1 MFHFIFKTV
10 RVRLIFSLKNKGSFL
25 PFHHQYILA
34 QFLKGLIVKGGKEE
48 FYNYNFFNFSGLKGQ
63 TKVSRSGL
71 HYYSSLVTLVLSS
84 QSEEFIDYLL
94 EQVFAAPKIELGN
107 LILSPEYTELETE
120 PILEVSNKFVC
131 ISPLVLITPA
141 FNEEAGK
148 RFINPDSDEF
158 SDLLY
163 ESTLTR
169 MEKSGWYTP
178 EQMESFFKFQVV
190 PDMVYV
196 NKLKEQQKKFARIYA
211 VYDLDVKYEVRG
223 YTLPFTLY
231 AAPEV
236 QDFVFKCGLGA
247 FTHKG
252 FGMMDLAT
260 HLADNK
266 TTPYKFK
273 REGFVPYKATGER
286 ARQNVAPTEEESEGS
301 TEEF

>member
-1 MFHFIFKTV
+1 M
-10 RVRLIFSLKNKGSFL
+10 

-94 EQVFAAPKIELGN
+94 EQVFATSKIELGN
-107 LILSPEYTELETE
+107 LILSPEYTELEAE

-169 MEKSGWYTP
+169 MEKSGWYSP

-260 HLADNK
+260 HPADNK

-286 ARQNVAPTEEESEGS
+286 VRQNVAPTEEETEAP
-301 TEEF
+301 TEES

>member
-1 MFHFIFKTV
+1 LFHFIFKTV

>member
-1 MFHFIFKTV
+1 M

-34 QFLKGLIVKGGKEE
+34 QFLKGLIVKGGRED

-94 EQVFAAPKIELGN
+94 EQIFATTKIELGN
-107 LILSPEYTELETE
+107 LILSPEYTEIEVEPVLEA
-120 PILEVSNKFVC
+120 SNKFVC

-169 MEKSGWYTP
+169 MEKSGWYSA

-260 HLADNK
+260 HPSETR

-273 REGFVPYKATGER
+273 REGFVPYKAGEQR
-286 ARQNVAPTEEESEGS
+286 TRQNVAPTEEEEAN
-301 TEEF
+301 TEEG

>member
-1 MFHFIFKTV
+1 M
-10 RVRLIFSLKNKGSFL
+10 
-25 PFHHQYILA
+25 
-34 QFLKGLIVKGGKEE
+34 
-48 FYNYNFFNFSGLKGQ
+48 
-63 TKVSRSGL
+63 
-71 HYYSSLVTLVLSS
+71 
-84 QSEEFIDYLL
+84 DYLL
-94 EQVFAAPKIELGN
+94 EQVFATPKIELGN
-107 LILSPEYTELETE
+107 LILSPEYTELEVE
-120 PILEVSNKFVC
+120 PTLETSNKFVC

-169 MEKSGWYTP
+169 MERSGWYTA
-178 EQMESFFKFQVV
+178 EQMESFYKFQVV

-211 VYDLDVKYEVRG
+211 VYDMDVKYEVRG

-252 FGMMDLAT
+252 FGMLDLAN
-260 HLADNK
+260 HPAGNR
-266 TTPYKFK
+266 TTTYKFK
-273 REGFVPYKATGER
+273 REGFVPYKPTER
-286 ARQNVAPTEEESEGS
+286 VRQNVAPTSDEIDPTEKPQDSSRLEQGS
-301 TEEF
+301 DQGNETYLKTLAYPKCSWSISSKGCQLPGVEPKDVCGEDGFQSMFHHLC

>member
-1 MFHFIFKTV
+1 M
-10 RVRLIFSLKNKGSFL
+10 

-94 EQVFAAPKIELGN
+94 EQIFATSKIELGN
-107 LILSPEYTELETE
+107 LILSPEYTEIEVE
-120 PILEVSNKFVC
+120 PVLEVSNKFVC

-169 MEKSGWYTP
+169 MEKSGWYSA

-260 HLADNK
+260 HPLGDR

-273 REGFVPYKATGER
+273 REGFVPYKAGEQR
-286 ARQNVAPTEEESEGS
+286 TRQNVAPKEEEDTSSE
-301 TEEF
+301 EL

>member
-1 MFHFIFKTV
+1 M
-10 RVRLIFSLKNKGSFL
+10 

-34 QFLKGLIVKGGKEE
+34 QFLKGLIVKGGNEE

-94 EQVFAAPKIELGN
+94 EQVFATQKIELGN

-120 PILEVSNKFVC
+120 PVLEVSNKFVC

-196 NKLKEQQKKFARIYA
+196 NKLKEQQKKFARIYS

-252 FGMMDLAT
+252 FGMMDLAS
-260 HLADNK
+260 HPADNK

-286 ARQNVAPTEEESEGS
+286 MRQNVAPAEMSESTSEEA
-301 TEEF
+301 

>member
-1 MFHFIFKTV
+1 M

-94 EQVFAAPKIELGN
+94 EQVFATSKIELGN
-107 LILSPEYTELETE
+107 LILSPEYTELEAE

-169 MEKSGWYTP
+169 MEKSGWYSP
-178 EQMESFFKFQVV
+178 EQMESFFKFQLV

-260 HLADNK
+260 HPADNK

-286 ARQNVAPTEEESEGS
+286 VRQNVAPTEEETEAP
-301 TEEF
+301 TEES

>member
-1 MFHFIFKTV
+1 M
-10 RVRLIFSLKNKGSFL
+10 

-94 EQVFAAPKIELGN
+94 EQIFATSKIELGN
-107 LILSPEYTELETE
+107 LILSPEYTEIEVE

-169 MEKSGWYTP
+169 MEKSGWYSA

-260 HLADNK
+260 HPSGDR

-273 REGFVPYKATGER
+273 REGFVPYKAGEQR
-286 ARQNVAPTEEESEGS
+286 TRQNVAPTEEEETTSE
-301 TEEF
+301 EL

>member
-1 MFHFIFKTV
+1 MRI
-10 RVRLIFSLKNKGSFL
+10 RLIFSLKNKGAYL

-48 FYNYNFFNFSGLKGQ
+48 FFNYNYFNFSGLKGQ

-84 QSEEFIDYLL
+84 PNEEFMDYLL
-94 EQVFAAPKIELGN
+94 EQVFATPKIELGN
-107 LILSPEYTELETE
+107 LILSPEYTELESE
-120 PILEVSNKFVC
+120 PELETSNKFVC
-131 ISPLVLITPA
+131 ISPLVLLTPA
-141 FNEEAGK
+141 FNDESGK
-148 RFINPDSDEF
+148 RFINPDTDEF

-169 MEKSGWYTP
+169 MERSGWYSQ
-178 EQMESFFKFQVV
+178 EQMESFYKFQVV
-190 PDMVYV
+190 PDMNYV
-196 NKLKEQQKKFARIYA
+196 NKLREQQKKFARIYS
-211 VYDLDVKYEVRG
+211 VYDMDVKYEVRG

-252 FGMMDLAT
+252 FGMLDLANHST
-260 HLADNK
+260 VQR

-273 REGFVPYKATGER
+273 REGFVPYKPNER
-286 ARQNVAPTEEESEGS
+286 QRPSELEEGS
-301 TEEF
+301 EEL

>member
-1 MFHFIFKTV
+1 
-10 RVRLIFSLKNKGSFL
+10 
-25 PFHHQYILA
+25 
-34 QFLKGLIVKGGKEE
+34 
-48 FYNYNFFNFSGLKGQ
+48 
-63 TKVSRSGL
+63 
-71 HYYSSLVTLVLSS
+71 VLSS

-94 EQVFAAPKIELGN
+94 EQIFATSKIELGN
-107 LILSPEYTELETE
+107 LILSPEYTEIEVE

-169 MEKSGWYTP
+169 MEKSGWYSA

-260 HLADNK
+260 HPAGDR

-273 REGFVPYKATGER
+273 REGFVPYKAGEQR
-286 ARQNVAPTEEESEGS
+286 TRQNVAPTGEEEETTSE
-301 TEEF
+301 EL

>member
-1 MFHFIFKTV
+1 V

-94 EQVFAAPKIELGN
+94 EQVFATSKIELGN
-107 LILSPEYTELETE
+107 LILSPEYTELEAE

-169 MEKSGWYTP
+169 MEKSGWYSP

-260 HLADNK
+260 HPADNK

-286 ARQNVAPTEEESEGS
+286 VRQNVAPTEEETEAP
-301 TEEF
+301 TEES

>member
-1 MFHFIFKTV
+1 
-10 RVRLIFSLKNKGSFL
+10 
-25 PFHHQYILA
+25 
-34 QFLKGLIVKGGKEE
+34 
-48 FYNYNFFNFSGLKGQ
+48 
-63 TKVSRSGL
+63 
-71 HYYSSLVTLVLSS
+71 
-84 QSEEFIDYLL
+84 
-94 EQVFAAPKIELGN
+94 

-120 PILEVSNKFVC
+120 PTLEVSNKFVC

-169 MEKSGWYTP
+169 MEKSGWYTQ

-260 HLADNK
+260 HPADNK

-273 REGFVPYKATGER
+273 REGFVPYKSTGDR
-286 ARQNVAPTEEESEGS
+286 VRQNVAPTEEETEAS

>member
-1 MFHFIFKTV
+1 M

-94 EQVFAAPKIELGN
+94 EQVFATSKIELGN
-107 LILSPEYTELETE
+107 LILSPEYTELEAE

-169 MEKSGWYTP
+169 MDKSGWYSP

-260 HLADNK
+260 HPADNK

-286 ARQNVAPTEEESEGS
+286 VRQNVAPTEEETEAP
-301 TEEF
+301 TEES

>member
-1 MFHFIFKTV
+1 M
-10 RVRLIFSLKNKGSFL
+10 

-48 FYNYNFFNFSGLKGQ
+48 FFNYNFFNFSGLKGQ

-94 EQVFAAPKIELGN
+94 EQVFATPKIELGN

-120 PILEVSNKFVC
+120 PTLEVSNKFVC

-252 FGMMDLAT
+252 FGMMDLAA
-260 HLADNK
+260 HPADNK

-273 REGFVPYKATGER
+273 REGFVPYKASSDR
-286 ARQNVAPTEEESEGS
+286 VRQNVAPTEEETEAS

>member
-1 MFHFIFKTV
+1 
-10 RVRLIFSLKNKGSFL
+10 L

-94 EQVFAAPKIELGN
+94 EQIFATSKIELGN
-107 LILSPEYTELETE
+107 LILSPEYTEIEVE
-120 PILEVSNKFVC
+120 PVLEVSNKFVC

-169 MEKSGWYTP
+169 MEKSGWYSA

-260 HLADNK
+260 HPLGDR

-273 REGFVPYKATGER
+273 REGFVPYKAGEQR
-286 ARQNVAPTEEESEGS
+286 TRQNVAPTEEEEISSE
-301 TEEF
+301 EL

>member
-1 MFHFIFKTV
+1 M
-10 RVRLIFSLKNKGSFL
+10 RVRLIFSLKNKGSYL

-94 EQVFAAPKIELGN
+94 EQIFATSKIELGN
-107 LILSPEYTELETE
+107 LILSPEYTEIEVE
-120 PILEVSNKFVC
+120 PVLEVSNKFVC

-169 MEKSGWYTP
+169 MEKSGWYSA

-260 HLADNK
+260 HPLGDR

-273 REGFVPYKATGER
+273 REGFVPYKAGEQR
-286 ARQNVAPTEEESEGS
+286 TRQNVAPTEEEEISSE
-301 TEEF
+301 EL

>member
-1 MFHFIFKTV
+1 M
-10 RVRLIFSLKNKGSFL
+10 RVRLIFSLKNKGSYL

-94 EQVFAAPKIELGN
+94 EQIFATSKIELGN
-107 LILSPEYTELETE
+107 LILSPEYTEIEVE

-169 MEKSGWYTP
+169 MEKSGWYSA

-260 HLADNK
+260 HPAGDR

-273 REGFVPYKATGER
+273 REGFVPYKAGEQR
-286 ARQNVAPTEEESEGS
+286 TRQNVAPTGEEEETISE
-301 TEEF
+301 EL

>member
-1 MFHFIFKTV
+1 
-10 RVRLIFSLKNKGSFL
+10 L

-34 QFLKGLIVKGGKEE
+34 QFLKGLIVKGGRED

-94 EQVFAAPKIELGN
+94 EQIFATTKIELGN
-107 LILSPEYTELETE
+107 LILSPEYTEIEVEPVLEA
-120 PILEVSNKFVC
+120 SNKFVC

-169 MEKSGWYTP
+169 MEKSGWYST

-260 HLADNK
+260 HPSETR

-273 REGFVPYKATGER
+273 REGFVPYKAGEQR
-286 ARQNVAPTEEESEGS
+286 TRQNVAPTEEEEIN
-301 TEEF
+301 TEEG

>member
-1 MFHFIFKTV
+1 M

-34 QFLKGLIVKGGKEE
+34 QFLKGLIVKGGRED

-94 EQVFAAPKIELGN
+94 EQIFATTKIELGN
-107 LILSPEYTELETE
+107 LILSPEYTEIEVEPVLEA
-120 PILEVSNKFVC
+120 SNKFVC

-169 MEKSGWYTP
+169 MEKSGWYST

-260 HLADNK
+260 HPSETR

-273 REGFVPYKATGER
+273 REGFVPYKAGEQR
-286 ARQNVAPTEEESEGS
+286 TRQNVAPTEEEEIN
-301 TEEF
+301 TEEG

>member
-1 MFHFIFKTV
+1 M
-10 RVRLIFSLKNKGSFL
+10 

-94 EQVFAAPKIELGN
+94 EQIFATSKIELGN
-107 LILSPEYTELETE
+107 LILSPEYTEIEVE
-120 PILEVSNKFVC
+120 PVLEVSNKFVC

-169 MEKSGWYTP
+169 MEKSGWYSA

-260 HLADNK
+260 HPLGDR

-273 REGFVPYKATGER
+273 REGFVPYKAGEQR
-286 ARQNVAPTEEESEGS
+286 TRQNVAPTEEEEISSE
-301 TEEF
+301 EL

>member
-1 MFHFIFKTV
+1 MD
-10 RVRLIFSLKNKGSFL
+10 
-25 PFHHQYILA
+25 
-34 QFLKGLIVKGGKEE
+34 
-48 FYNYNFFNFSGLKGQ
+48 
-63 TKVSRSGL
+63 
-71 HYYSSLVTLVLSS
+71 SSLLVV
-84 QSEEFIDYLL
+84 I
-94 EQVFAAPKIELGN
+94 
-107 LILSPEYTELETE
+107 
-120 PILEVSNKFVC
+120 
-131 ISPLVLITPA
+131 PA

-260 HLADNK
+260 HPADNK

-273 REGFVPYKATGER
+273 REGFVPYKASGDR
-286 ARQNVAPTEEESEGS
+286 VRQNVAPTEEETEAS

>member
-1 MFHFIFKTV
+1 M
-10 RVRLIFSLKNKGSFL
+10 

-94 EQVFAAPKIELGN
+94 EQIFATSKIELGN
-107 LILSPEYTELETE
+107 LILSPEYTEIEVE
-120 PILEVSNKFVC
+120 PVLEVSNKFVC

-169 MEKSGWYTP
+169 MEKSGWYSA

-260 HLADNK
+260 HPLGDR

-273 REGFVPYKATGER
+273 REGFVPYKAGEQR
-286 ARQNVAPTEEESEGS
+286 TRQNVAPTEEEETSSE
-301 TEEF
+301 EL

>member
-1 MFHFIFKTV
+1 M
-10 RVRLIFSLKNKGSFL
+10 

-94 EQVFAAPKIELGN
+94 EQIFATSKIELGN
-107 LILSPEYTELETE
+107 LILSPEYTEIEVE
-120 PILEVSNKFVC
+120 PVLEVSNKFVC

-169 MEKSGWYTP
+169 MEKSGWYSA

-260 HLADNK
+260 HPAGDR

-273 REGFVPYKATGER
+273 REGFVPYKAGEQR
-286 ARQNVAPTEEESEGS
+286 TRQNVAPSEEEETSSE
-301 TEEF
+301 EL

>member
-1 MFHFIFKTV
+1 
-10 RVRLIFSLKNKGSFL
+10 L

-94 EQVFAAPKIELGN
+94 EQIFATSKIELGN
-107 LILSPEYTELETE
+107 LILSPEYTEIEVE
-120 PILEVSNKFVC
+120 PVLEVSNKFVC

-169 MEKSGWYTP
+169 MEKSGWYSA

-260 HLADNK
+260 HPLGDR

-273 REGFVPYKATGER
+273 REGFVPYKAGEQR
-286 ARQNVAPTEEESEGS
+286 TRQNVAPKEEEDTSSE
-301 TEEF
+301 EL

>member
-1 MFHFIFKTV
+1 M

-94 EQVFAAPKIELGN
+94 EQVFATSKIELGN
-107 LILSPEYTELETE
+107 LILSPEYTELEAE

-169 MEKSGWYTP
+169 MEKSGWYSP

-260 HLADNK
+260 HPADNK

-286 ARQNVAPTEEESEGS
+286 VRQNVAPTEEETEAP
-301 TEEF
+301 TEES

>member
-1 MFHFIFKTV
+1 
-10 RVRLIFSLKNKGSFL
+10 
-25 PFHHQYILA
+25 
-34 QFLKGLIVKGGKEE
+34 
-48 FYNYNFFNFSGLKGQ
+48 
-63 TKVSRSGL
+63 
-71 HYYSSLVTLVLSS
+71 
-84 QSEEFIDYLL
+84 L
-94 EQVFAAPKIELGN
+94 EA
-107 LILSPEYTELETE
+107 
-120 PILEVSNKFVC
+120 SNKFVC

-169 MEKSGWYTP
+169 MEKSGWYST

-260 HLADNK
+260 HPSETR

-273 REGFVPYKATGER
+273 REGFVPYKAGEQR
-286 ARQNVAPTEEESEGS
+286 TRQNVAPTEEEEAN
-301 TEEF
+301 TEEG

>member
-1 MFHFIFKTV
+1 M
-10 RVRLIFSLKNKGSFL
+10 

-48 FYNYNFFNFSGLKGQ
+48 FYNYNSFNFSGLKGQ

-94 EQVFAAPKIELGN
+94 EQVFATSKIELGN
-107 LILSPEYTELETE
+107 LILSPEYTELEAE

-169 MEKSGWYTP
+169 MEKSGWYSP

-260 HLADNK
+260 HPADNK

-286 ARQNVAPTEEESEGS
+286 VRQNVAPTEEETEAP
-301 TEEF
+301 TEES

>member
-1 MFHFIFKTV
+1 M

-94 EQVFAAPKIELGN
+94 EQVFATSKIELGN
-107 LILSPEYTELETE
+107 LILSPEYTELEAE

-169 MEKSGWYTP
+169 MEKSGWYSP

-260 HLADNK
+260 HPADNK

-286 ARQNVAPTEEESEGS
+286 VRQNVASTEEETEAPTEES
-301 TEEF
+301 